1 MSFTGKFLILFRGG
15 YAFAGVQYSTECHCG
30 QTFGRYERL
39 PDSACDH
46 PCPESAAA
54 AAAAAE
60 AAAASEA
67 NDGAAAAAAA
77 GVSESIDAAGAHDVV
92 DRKSM
97 IASSKCGGYL
107 AQNIYGTGIG
117 RKAENKAELV
127 DTRKFMMGQYKDARI
142 AFVLTLN
149 GRAIRQVDVVKLLTV
164 AYDIP
169 RCI

>member
-1 MSFTGKFLILFRGG
+1 MSFTEKFLILFRGG

-39 PDSACDH
+39 LDSACDH

-54 AAAAAE
+54 AAAE

-67 NDGAAAAAAA
+67 NDGAAAAAA

-117 RKAENKAELV
+117 RKADNKAELV

-149 GRAIRQVDVVKLLTV
+149 GRAIRQVDVDKLLTV
-164 AYDIP
+164 AYDVP